1 MGEGRFHY
9 FPVGYKDTDL
19 WIGVDGPEFTED
31 LPRYSLERIKHYRKL
46 LEEYLLTDPDFG
58 RSLIPYPPKANAPE
72 IAIKMAEAAR
82 KADVGPMAAV
92 AGAFAEFIGDD
103 LIRNFNLTE
112 IVVENGGDIFL
123 KINHPVT
130 LSVFAGNS
138 PLSGKIGIEI
148 PESVD
153 RIGVCTSAGKVGPS
167 LSFGKADA
175 VMVACDNTALA
186 DAWATSLAN
195 RIKSAADID
204 NTIIETEKIDE
215 IRSVVM
221 ICDEKIGIRGEFEMK
236 LIRS

>member
-1 MGEGRFHY
+1 
-9 FPVGYKDTDL
+9 
-19 WIGVDGPEFTED
+19 
-31 LPRYSLERIKHYRKL
+31 
-46 LEEYLLTDPDFG
+46 
-58 RSLIPYPPKANAPE
+58 
-72 IAIKMAEAAR
+72 
-82 KADVGPMAAV
+82 MAAV
-92 AGAFAEFIGDD
+92 AGAFAESIGDD

-123 KINHPVT
+123 KINQPVT

-148 PESVD
+148 AASVN

-175 VMVACDNTALA
+175 VMVACNNAALA

-195 RIKSAADID
+195 RIKSASDID
-204 NTIIETEKIDE
+204 RTINETEKIDE

-221 ICDEKIGIRGEFEMK
+221 ICDNKIGIRGEFEMK